1 MSKQTFDDN
10 LKVLGLPDRAA
21 FNAMVDM
28 TPDTIPFKD
37 EMLEVLESIDAG
49 ELADFIDAPHP
60 TDLAIAFQNLRT
72 D

>member
-21 FNAMVDM
+21 LNAMIDL
-28 TPDTIPFKD
+28 TPDTIPYKE
-37 EMLEVLESIDAG
+37 EMLEVLESINPK
-49 ELADFIDAPHP
+49 ELAEFIDATHP
-60 TDLAIAFQNLRT
+60 TDLAIAFKNLRT